1 MLTAREIAIYAL
13 GKTEGVNS
21 LAETLGKGMDDEKYI
36 ESWNKTLKLLGI
48 EMPLE
53 ELETIYNEF
62 AKKMDEIVNDS
73 EINEIN
79 KKQEKFEQLNIE
91 NLAMKAI
98 ILAGGRGKRLK
109 PVTDYVPK
117 PLVPINNIPIIE
129 WQIKYLKKFDVKEVI
144 ICTGYKAD
152 MIESY
157 LNMKELGIKI
167 KFSIEKSPLGTG
179 GAIKKAGKM
188 INEKSFFVINGDTI
202 TNIDL
207 HKLASKINTVA
218 AIELR
223 TKYGILETES
233 EKIVNFKEKKEIT
246 DTWMNAGIYHLQKEI
261 LKKLPVKGDIE
272 KTVFP
277 DYAKKGLLNTI
288 KFKNVE
294 WFSVDSFK
302 DMEECSTRVEK
313 IIK

>member
-1 MLTAREIAIYAL
+1 
-13 GKTEGVNS
+13 
-21 LAETLGKGMDDEKYI
+21 
-36 ESWNKTLKLLGI
+36 
-48 EMPLE
+48 
-53 ELETIYNEF
+53 
-62 AKKMDEIVNDS
+62 
-73 EINEIN
+73 
-79 KKQEKFEQLNIE
+79 
-91 NLAMKAI
+91 MKAI

-117 PLVPINNIPIIE
+117 PLVPIKNIPIIE
-129 WQIKYLKKFDVKEVI
+129 WQIRYLKKFGINEVI
-144 ICTGYKAD
+144 ICTGYKTD

-157 LNMKELGIKI
+157 LSMKKLGLKI
-167 KFSIEKSPLGTG
+167 KFSIEKTPLGTG
-179 GAIKKAGKM
+179 GAIKKAGKL

-207 HKLASKINTVA
+207 HELASKKNTIA

-233 EKIVNFKEKKEIT
+233 DKIINFKEKKEIA
-246 DTWMNAGIYHLQKEI
+246 DTWMNAGIYHLEKEV
-261 LKKLPVKGDIE
+261 LKKLPIKGDIE

-277 DYAKKGLLNTI
+277 DYAKKGLLNII

-302 DMEECSTRVEK
+302 DMEECSERVEK
-313 IIK
+313 MIK